1 MFKLRHLR
9 CSFCRK
15 NETEVSKLVAGP
27 RVYICDECA
36 AIVNRIM
43 EGGSHGD
50 FLPPQVEP
58 TIWRKLSGRVRRLFH
73 GGDARGVR
81 SLRSLR
87 VPV

>member
-15 NETEVSKLVAGP
+15 SETEVSKLVAGP

-36 AIVNRIM
+36 AIVNWIM
-43 EGGSHGD
+43 EGGSPGD
-50 FLPPQVEP
+50 CPPPQVGP
-58 TIWRKLSGRVRRLFH
+58 TIWRQLSGRVRRVFR
-73 GGDARGVR
+73 GGDARRV
-81 SLRSLR
+81 RSLR